1 MFWTHMNIAIV
12 CFCTVCT
19 VCTVCTTSV
28 WCGFFFCIESEKS
41 RKVYWFVFWLEMI
54 ILICV
59 LAGNDNIYA
68 FDKAFS
74 LVAVQQCQRCSV
86 VLRFCSWFYLT
97 SHWNYP
103 LWHTAIYLLPAMTYC
118 ISIHYPLRH
127 TVYLFITRY
136 DILYIY
142 SLPSMT
148 YCISIHYPL
157 RHTVYLF
164 ITRYDTLYIYSLPAM
179 TYCIFITRYDI
190 LYIHYPLWHTVY
202 LFITRYDILHIYS
215 LPATTYCISIHY
227 PLWHTVYLFITR
239 YDTLYIYSLPAMTH
253 CISIH
258 YPLSHTVYLFFACYD
273 VLFVYSLLKNWLIAV
288 PFMNKEVNFR

>member
-136 DILYIY
+136 DILYI
-142 SLPSMT
+142 
-148 YCISIHYPL
+148 
-157 RHTVYLF
+157 
-164 ITRYDTLYIYSLPAM
+164 
-179 TYCIFITRYDI
+179 
-190 LYIHYPLWHTVY
+190 HYPLWHT
-202 LFITRYDILHIYS
+202 IYS
-215 LPATTYCISIHY
+215 LPS
-227 PLWHTVYLFITR
+227 
-239 YDTLYIYSLPAMTH
+239 MTH